1 MRISDWSSDVC
12 SSDLDGVSVGRY
24 ANQDITWE
32 TALKQNYAL
41 ELGLF
46 DKINLQAEYFYEYR
60 TNILM
65 TRSYVPVT
73 MGLSAP
79 VRANVG
85 EASSKGI
92 DASVDYQQ
100 SWYNGWWVSGRG
112 NFKIGRAWWRE
123 RVCQCV

>member
-1 MRISDWSSDVC
+1 MVGNDAIGSPEDRFFYLSNVDMDDEDRRATFGRDQTYIR
-12 SSDLDGVSVGRY
+12 DGVSVGRY

-65 TRSYVPVT
+65 RSEEHT
-73 MGLSAP
+73 SEL
-79 VRANVG
+79 
-85 EASSKGI
+85 
-92 DASVDYQQ
+92 Q
-100 SWYNGWWVSGRG
+100 SLM
-112 NFKIGRAWWRE
+112 
-123 RVCQCV
+123 